1 MRISSKGLG
10 VWGLLS
16 VVLLGSTS
24 CITTVSESPAPPVT
38 AGTSRATAQR
48 PLNVLFIGNSY
59 TFYNGGLGS
68 IVQCMATKDGHR
80 MQFTEVTKGGQTL
93 EGHWKDGRALA
104 QIRKGGWDVVVLQ
117 EHSLR
122 PLTAPEKMR
131 EYGRLFHAEIVK
143 VGARTVF
150 YETWARRSKPET
162 QLALCA
168 AYETLAREL
177 GASVAPAG
185 RAWEAVLRASPTMNL
200 HVADESHPTPAGSYL
215 NGCVMYAA
223 LFGGPAENM
232 PHAVRS
238 VKGKSLF
245 ELPEADA
252 RLLQLTARNVL
263 TGVASVKPAAMV
275 PAIAPGAGN
284 APAAVAPAAAGSG
297 AAAATPVE
305 KRS

>member
-16 VVLLGSTS
+16 VVLCSSVS
-24 CITTVSESPAPPVT
+24 CITTVAEVPAPPVT
-38 AGTSRATAQR
+38 AGTSAATAKR

-93 EGHWKDGRALA
+93 EGHWKDGKALA

-117 EHSLR
+117 EHSTR
-122 PLTAPEKMR
+122 PLTAPEKMQ
-131 EYGRLFHAEIVK
+131 EFARLFHAEIRK

-150 YETWARRSKPET
+150 YETWARKNKPET
-162 QLALCA
+162 QVGLCA

-177 GASVAPAG
+177 GAAVAPAG
-185 RAWEAVLRASPTMNL
+185 RAWEAALRAQPALKL
-200 HVADESHPTPAGSYL
+200 HVADMSHPTPAGSYL
-215 NGCVMYAA
+215 NACVMYSA
-223 LFGGPAENM
+223 LFGGAPQDM
-232 PHAVRS
+232 PRAVRS
-238 VKGKSLF
+238 VTGKSLF
-245 ELPEADA
+245 ELAEPEAAMLQKAA
-252 RLLQLTARNVL
+252 RDVLFGFARAQA
-263 TGVASVKPAAMV
+263 TPGVG
-275 PAIAPGAGN
+275 PAIAPGAAN
-284 APAAVAPAAAGSG
+284 APAAVAPAAASAV
-297 AAAATPVE
+297 AAE